1 MTYEECLSQITEGS
15 VINFREYSLDRKE
28 KRHLSLELESGM
40 VQRVFLPNE
49 QLSIETL
56 QQYYGEELEDT
67 VYLQLSQMNCLRV
80 VVILGVEPDG
90 TQDIKILQI
99 VKDFVDTGL
108 QQLEVINQVSPDT
121 AFYEPNYVEAQKGW
135 SVS

>member
-1 MTYEECLSQITEGS
+1 MTYEKCVSEIHEGS
-15 VINFREYSLDRKE
+15 VINFKEYSLDRKE
-28 KRHLSLELESGM
+28 KRHLSLEIDSGM
-40 VQRVFLPNE
+40 VQRVFQPNE
-49 QLSIETL
+49 QLSVDTL

-80 VVILGVEPDG
+80 VVILGVETDG

-99 VKDFVDTGL
+99 VKDFVSTGL
-108 QQLEVINQVSPDT
+108 QQVEVINQMSPE

-135 SVS
+135 SVL